1 MSLSHEVGGFLGS
14 WPRRWSFAGRVRA
27 ASGIYGRFYIGR
39 NRVAFRASLFTRWFF
54 PSLELQP
61 AEVERVDDLGWLGVR
76 FVLSESI
83 GGGAIYFQT
92 LSAEKRRKFVRALI
106 EAGFRRGDE

>member
-1 MSLSHEVGGFLGS
+1 MSVAA
-14 WPRRWSFAGRVRA
+14 FAKASA
-27 ASGIYGRFYIGR
+27 ASLTLARRSFSGDGRHPGTIPVYR